1 MPQKRL
7 SKPMLI
13 LLVALGLA
21 TGIAAWIMLP
31 PLSAPLL
38 IATPLVIYWWL
49 YVVNRD

>member
-31 PLSAPLL
+31 PLSALL
-38 IATPLVIYWWL
+38 IVTPLVIYWWF
-49 YVVNRD
+49 YVVKRD